1 MKKRLKRLAA
11 LLFAL
16 ALIGAHGTCFAISF
30 NMDEICDSVVVVHTS
45 NSVGTGFA
53 ISNNMIVTNHHVV
66 DTTTHYTIE
75 TRSGTLLE
83 GRLIGSDESRDLS
96 LVEVIGGNL
105 PTIPMTT
112 DIPPLGAEVFAVGS
126 PQGLGFTVSGGV
138 ISTAERE
145 VDGITYIQTDAATN
159 PGNSGGPLLNE
170 LGQVIGVNNM
180 KVQDA
185 DRISLAIPM
194 SSVVEFLRDSGVE
207 VNFTD
212 ISDSSLEG
220 VSGVV
225 IESSSIE
232 SGTQESYE
240 QYSNSLRNQYNDI
253 LKTIQKENKILLGG
267 VIVIA
272 VLCFILMLAMLS
284 QKEKVKASERNL
296 NKAIEALKK
305 QSAQI
310 KALSRLAAPQT
321 AAQGGE
327 GPSEASASANAPR
340 TVPAR
345 TVPPTT
351 VTPNTV
357 PPTAGAQQTNPQPP
371 RRNPMSNSARPTP
384 RRVYK
389 DE

>member
-16 ALIGAHGTCFAISF
+16 TLIGAHGTCFAISF

-321 AAQGGE
+321 VAQGGE
-327 GPSEASASANAPR
+327 SGLETSAANAPR
-340 TVPAR
+340 AVPPT

-351 VTPNTV
+351 
-357 PPTAGAQQTNPQPP
+357 GAQQTNPQPP

>member
-1 MKKRLKRLAA
+1 MKKRIKRLAA
-11 LLFAL
+11 LLFAM

-305 QSAQI
+305 QSTQI

-327 GPSEASASANAPR
+327 NGPETSAPNAPR

-357 PPTAGAQQTNPQPP
+357 TPAGAQQTNPQPP

>member
-1 MKKRLKRLAA
+1 MKKNLKKII
-11 LLFAL
+11 
-16 ALIGAHGTCFAISF
+16 ALIFAFMILCASPICCAIGF
-30 NMDEICDSVVVVHTS
+30 NMDEICDSVVVVHSS

-53 ISNNMIVTNHHVV
+53 ISGNMIVTNHHVV
-66 DTTTHYTIE
+66 DATTRYTIE

-83 GRLIGSDESRDLS
+83 GRLIGSDEARDLS

-112 DIPPLGAEVFAVGS
+112 DIPPLGAQVFAVGS
-126 PQGLGFTVSGGV
+126 PQGLGFTVSGG
-138 ISTAERE
+138 ILSTAERE
-145 VDGITYIQTDAATN
+145 VDGVTYIQTDAAIN

-194 SSVVEFLRDSGVE
+194 TSVVDFLRELNIE
-207 VNFTD
+207 VNYAD
-212 ISDSSLEG
+212 ISDTDLEG
-220 VSGVV
+220 MSGV
-225 IESSSIE
+225 IIQSSSIE
-232 SGTQESYE
+232 GGTQESYE

-253 LKTIQKENKILLGG
+253 LKTIQNENKILLGG

-305 QSAQI
+305 QSVQI
-310 KALSRLAAPQT
+310 KALSRMAAARQT
-321 AAQGGE
+321 ESAEEPPSAPPPAASVSSGF
-327 GPSEASASANAPR
+327 SEPR
-340 TVPAR
+340 PV
-345 TVPPTT
+345 
-351 VTPNTV
+351 
-357 PPTAGAQQTNPQPP
+357 
-371 RRNPMSNSARPTP
+371 RRNPMSNSAKPSP
-384 RRVYK
+384 RRIYK
-389 DE
+389 DQ

>member
-16 ALIGAHGTCFAISF
+16 ALIGANGTCFAIRF

-327 GPSEASASANAPR
+327 SGPEASAANAPR
-340 TVPAR
+340 AVPAR

-351 VTPNTV
+351 VSPNTV
-357 PPTAGAQQTNPQPP
+357 TPTAGAQQANPQPP